1 MLQGRPVLRQDVD
14 AQTSKA
20 QRAEQAVETARARAI
35 QAGVDL
41 APEAPPAVDLQARG
55 VREQNQSM
63 LFALSNALQDY
74 TEALRGAAQRPTDG
88 YFVLHRMCCLSS
100 RIFAKSVEW
109 PCLLAR
115 TGLQRCLG
123 LVAVGPEGRI
133 TTVTAMASPCV
144 ESSYSAVQFLLKEDE
159 QDHSTRFLA
168 VSEMSRITSGLVDD
182 SGEVELSK
190 GSHGEWA
197 LSNNLD
203 RKLAGLGGKTRART
217 GTAGFVGVIGYL
229 KHSAGRVAEKA
240 GHTTMA
246 CSGDWHSVVQPLAL
260 PPLLLGSGSAVR
272 RQILEAA
279 GVSFEV
285 RKPDID
291 EKALGDRGRE
301 PEKLVRLL
309 AEAKADALLSALE
322 RRDTD
327 RLILTADQV
336 VTCKGNIREKPKD
349 LEEARTFVSSYAGS
363 SCCTVGALCLHDP
376 ATELRVVGTQ
386 TATIHF
392 KAELGNEDVLRELMG
407 EDLLNCAGSLMV
419 EHPIMS
425 QYVERIEGGQ
435 DNVMGLST
443 SLLKDLFSSLE
454 VLKDSLRAHGP
465 VLGRLLSTWAVVGD
479 VTNEAKPA
487 SQVVRRLEEA
497 WPEGHQSESLR

>member
-1 MLQGRPVLRQDVD
+1 
-14 AQTSKA
+14 
-20 QRAEQAVETARARAI
+20 
-35 QAGVDL
+35 
-41 APEAPPAVDLQARG
+41 
-55 VREQNQSM
+55 
-63 LFALSNALQDY
+63 
-74 TEALRGAAQRPTDG
+74 
-88 YFVLHRMCCLSS
+88 
-100 RIFAKSVEW
+100 
-109 PCLLAR
+109 
-115 TGLQRCLG
+115 
-123 LVAVGPEGRI
+123 
-133 TTVTAMASPCV
+133 
-144 ESSYSAVQFLLKEDE
+144 
-159 QDHSTRFLA
+159 
-168 VSEMSRITSGLVDD
+168 
-182 SGEVELSK
+182 
-190 GSHGEWA
+190 
-197 LSNNLD
+197 
-203 RKLAGLGGKTRART
+203 
-217 GTAGFVGVIGYL
+217 
-229 KHSAGRVAEKA
+229 
-240 GHTTMA
+240 MA

-327 RLILTADQV
+327 RLTLTADQV

-497 WPEGHQSESLR
+497 GRRVIKVSPYDKTGQCYGKLEDVSEKVEVVNLIISPKIGMDVLTAMKKQGIRYVFMQPGADAEVVVRQAESLGLVLQRGCVLIQDLPSLEDPTSTCPSTVPH

>member
-1 MLQGRPVLRQDVD
+1 MELLQPVVQ
-14 AQTSKA
+14 
-20 QRAEQAVETARARAI
+20 
-35 QAGVDL
+35 
-41 APEAPPAVDLQARG
+41 
-55 VREQNQSM
+55 
-63 LFALSNALQDY
+63 
-74 TEALRGAAQRPTDG
+74 GAA
-88 YFVLHRMCCLSS
+88 
-100 RIFAKSVEW
+100 
-109 PCLLAR
+109 
-115 TGLQRCLG
+115 LG
-123 LVAVGPEGRI
+123 LWMLSAPIALPVAS
-133 TTVTAMASPCV
+133 AS
-144 ESSYSAVQFLLKEDE
+144 
-159 QDHSTRFLA
+159 H
-168 VSEMSRITSGLVDD
+168 
-182 SGEVELSK
+182 
-190 GSHGEWA
+190 WA
-197 LSNNLD
+197 DFQRSQ
-203 RKLAGLGGKTRART
+203 RHQGGKTRART

-497 WPEGHQSESLR
+497 GRRVIKVSPYDKTGQCYGKLEDVSEKVEVVNLIISPKIGMDVLTAMKKQGIRYVFMQPGADAEVVVRQAESLGLVLQRGCVLIQDLPSLEDPTSTCPSTVPH